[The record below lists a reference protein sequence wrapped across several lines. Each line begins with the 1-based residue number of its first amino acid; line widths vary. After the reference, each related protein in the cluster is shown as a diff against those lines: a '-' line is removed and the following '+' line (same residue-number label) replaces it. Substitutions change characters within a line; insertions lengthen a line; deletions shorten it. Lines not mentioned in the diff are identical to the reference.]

1 MMNKAQ
7 ITKIVIRLATRPKW
21 SIEARR
27 DKVSQMIA
35 EEIQR
40 SDELNQALME
50 LDILLDKLQK
60 IYQEVDDVCEHLLK
74 HYFKSEYIQMN
85 RPSFLNTNT
94 IEDSKAGFIKKLLE
108 VSDSRKSLKVQDSEI
123 TTHSIYHKID
133 PGLRIALNNNIV
145 TLLTIDNEL
154 IDLKVMYEF
163 LIENCENE

>member
-1 MMNKAQ
+1 
-7 ITKIVIRLATRPKW
+7 
-21 SIEARR
+21 
-27 DKVSQMIA
+27 MIA

-60 IYQEVDDVCEHLLK
+60 VYQEIDDVCEHLLK
-74 HYFKSEYIQMN
+74 HYLKSEYLQMH

-94 IEDSKAGFIKKLLE
+94 IKDSKTEFIKRLLE

-154 IDLKVMYEF
+154 IDLKVIYEF

>member
-1 MMNKAQ
+1 MNEAQ
-7 ITKIVIRLATRPKW
+7 ITKIVMRLATRSRW
-21 SIEARR
+21 SIEVRR

-60 IYQEVDDVCEHLLK
+60 VYQEVDDVCEHLLK
-74 HYFKSEYIQMN
+74 HYLKSEYIQMH

-94 IEDSKAGFIKKLLE
+94 IEDSKAGFIKRLLE
-108 VSDSRKSLKVQDSEI
+108 VSDSRKSLKLQDSEI

-154 IDLKVMYEF
+154 IDLKVIYEF
-163 LIENCENE
+163 LIENCESE

>member
-1 MMNKAQ
+1 MSEAQ
-7 ITKIVIRLATRPKW
+7 ITKIVTRLATRPKW
-21 SIEARR
+21 SIETRR
-27 DKVSQMIA
+27 NIVSQMIA

-60 IYQEVDDVCEHLLK
+60 AYQEVDDVCEHLLK
-74 HYFKSEYIQMN
+74 YYLKSEYIQMH
-85 RPSFLNTNT
+85 RPSFPNINT
-94 IEDSKAGFIKKLLE
+94 IKDSKAEFTQRLLE
-108 VSDSRKSLKVQDSEI
+108 VFDSRNSLKAQNSEI

-133 PGLRIALNNNIV
+133 LGLRIALNNNIV

-163 LIENCENE
+163 LIENCENK

>member
-1 MMNKAQ
+1 MNETQ
-7 ITKIVIRLATRPKW
+7 IIKIVIRLATRPKW

-27 DKVSQMIA
+27 DRVSQMIA

-60 IYQEVDDVCEHLLK
+60 VYQEVDDVCEHLLK
-74 HYFKSEYIQMN
+74 HYFKSEYIQIHK
-85 RPSFLNTNT
+85 PSFLNTNT
-94 IEDSKAGFIKKLLE
+94 VKDSKAEFTQRLLE
-108 VSDSRKSLKVQDSEI
+108 VSDSRESLKVQNSEI

-163 LIENCENE
+163 LIENCKNE

>member
-1 MMNKAQ
+1 
-7 ITKIVIRLATRPKW
+7 
-21 SIEARR
+21 
-27 DKVSQMIA
+27 MIA

-60 IYQEVDDVCEHLLK
+60 VYQEIDDVCEHLLK
-74 HYFKSEYIQMN
+74 HYLKSESLQTH

-94 IEDSKAGFIKKLLE
+94 IKDSKTEFIQRLLE
-108 VSDSRKSLKVQDSEI
+108 VSDSRESLKIQDSEI

-163 LIENCENE
+163 LIENCENK

>member
-1 MMNKAQ
+1 MNEAQ
-7 ITKIVIRLATRPKW
+7 ITKIVMRLATRSKW
-21 SIEARR
+21 SIEVRR

-60 IYQEVDDVCEHLLK
+60 VYQEVDDVCEHLLK
-74 HYFKSEYIQMN
+74 HYLKSEYIQMH

-94 IEDSKAGFIKKLLE
+94 IEDSKAGFIKRLLE
-108 VSDSRKSLKVQDSEI
+108 VSDSRKSLKLQDSEI

-154 IDLKVMYEF
+154 IDLKVIYEF
-163 LIENCENE
+163 LIENCESE

>member
-1 MMNKAQ
+1 MNEAQ
-7 ITKIVIRLATRPKW
+7 ITKIVMRLATRSKW
-21 SIEARR
+21 SIEVRR

-74 HYFKSEYIQMN
+74 HYLKSEYIQMH

-94 IEDSKAGFIKKLLE
+94 IEDSKAGFIKRLLE
-108 VSDSRKSLKVQDSEI
+108 VSDSRKSLKLQDSEI

-154 IDLKVMYEF
+154 IDLKVIYEF

>member
-1 MMNKAQ
+1 MNEAQ
-7 ITKIVIRLATRPKW
+7 ITKIVMRLATRSKW
-21 SIEARR
+21 SIEVRR

-60 IYQEVDDVCEHLLK
+60 VYQEVDDVCEHLLK
-74 HYFKSEYIQMN
+74 HYLKSEYIQMH

-94 IEDSKAGFIKKLLE
+94 IEDSKAGFIKRLLE
-108 VSDSRKSLKVQDSEI
+108 VSDSRKSLKLQDSEI

-154 IDLKVMYEF
+154 IDLKVIYEF

>member
-1 MMNKAQ
+1 MNEAQ
-7 ITKIVIRLATRPKW
+7 ITKIVMRLATRSRW
-21 SIEARR
+21 SIEVRR

-60 IYQEVDDVCEHLLK
+60 VYQEVDDVCEHLLK
-74 HYFKSEYIQMN
+74 HYLKSEYIQMH

-94 IEDSKAGFIKKLLE
+94 IEDSKAGFIKRLLE

-154 IDLKVMYEF
+154 IDLKIIYKF

>member
-1 MMNKAQ
+1 MNEAQ
-7 ITKIVIRLATRPKW
+7 ITRIVTRLSTRSKW
-21 SIEARR
+21 SIEVRR

-60 IYQEVDDVCEHLLK
+60 VYQEVDDVCEHLLK
-74 HYFKSEYIQMN
+74 HYLKSEYIQTH
-85 RPSFLNTNT
+85 RPSFPNTN
-94 IEDSKAGFIKKLLE
+94 IIKDSKTEFIQRLLE
-108 VSDSRKSLKVQDSEI
+108 VTDSRKSLKVQDSEI

-154 IDLKVMYEF
+154 IDLKVIYEF

>member
-1 MMNKAQ
+1 MNEAQ
-7 ITKIVIRLATRPKW
+7 ITKIVMRLATRSKW
-21 SIEARR
+21 SIEVRR

-60 IYQEVDDVCEHLLK
+60 VYQEVDDVCEHLLK
-74 HYFKSEYIQMN
+74 HYLKSEYIQMH

-94 IEDSKAGFIKKLLE
+94 IEDSKAGFIKRLLE

-154 IDLKVMYEF
+154 IDLKVIYKF

>member
-1 MMNKAQ
+1 MNEAQ
-7 ITKIVIRLATRPKW
+7 ITKIVMRLATRSKW
-21 SIEARR
+21 SIKARR

-60 IYQEVDDVCEHLLK
+60 VYQEVDDVCEHLLK
-74 HYFKSEYIQMN
+74 HYLKSEYIQMH

-94 IEDSKAGFIKKLLE
+94 IEDSKAGFIKRLLE
-108 VSDSRKSLKVQDSEI
+108 VSDSRKSLKLQDSEI

-154 IDLKVMYEF
+154 IDLKVIYKF

>member
-1 MMNKAQ
+1 MNETQ

-27 DKVSQMIA
+27 NKVSQMIA

-60 IYQEVDDVCEHLLK
+60 AYQEVDDVCEHLLK
-74 HYFKSEYIQMN
+74 HYLKSEYIQMH

-94 IEDSKAGFIKKLLE
+94 IEDSKAGFIKRLLE
-108 VSDSRKSLKVQDSEI
+108 VSDSRKSLKLQDSEI

-154 IDLKVMYEF
+154 IDLKVIYEF
-163 LIENCENE
+163 LIENCESE

>member
-1 MMNKAQ
+1 MYEAQ
-7 ITKIVIRLATRPKW
+7 ITKIVMRLATRSKW
-21 SIEARR
+21 SIEVRR

-60 IYQEVDDVCEHLLK
+60 VYQEVDDVCEHLLK
-74 HYFKSEYIQMN
+74 HYLKSEYLQMH

-94 IEDSKAGFIKKLLE
+94 IKGSKAEFIQRLLE
-108 VSDSRKSLKVQDSEI
+108 VSDSRESLKVQNSEI

>member
-1 MMNKAQ
+1 MNEAQ
-7 ITKIVIRLATRPKW
+7 ITKIVMRLATRSKW
-21 SIEARR
+21 SIEVRR

-60 IYQEVDDVCEHLLK
+60 TYQEVDDVCEHLLK
-74 HYFKSEYIQMN
+74 HYLKSEYIQIH
-85 RPSFLNTNT
+85 RPSFSNTT
-94 IEDSKAGFIKKLLE
+94 TMKDSKAEFIQKLLE
-108 VSDSRKSLKVQDSEI
+108 ISERRKSLKAQDSEI
-123 TTHSIYHKID
+123 TTHSIYYRID

-163 LIENCENE
+163 LIENCKND

>member
-1 MMNKAQ
+1 MNEAQ
-7 ITKIVIRLATRPKW
+7 ITKIVMRLATRSRW
-21 SIEARR
+21 SIEVRR

-60 IYQEVDDVCEHLLK
+60 VYQEVDDVCEHLLK
-74 HYFKSEYIQMN
+74 HYLKSEYIQMH

-94 IEDSKAGFIKKLLE
+94 IEDSKAGFIKRLLE
-108 VSDSRKSLKVQDSEI
+108 VSDSRKSLKLQDSEI

-145 TLLTIDNEL
+145 ALLTINNEL

-163 LIENCENE
+163 LIENCDNE

>member
-1 MMNKAQ
+1 MNEAQ
-7 ITKIVIRLATRPKW
+7 ITKIVMRLATRSRW
-21 SIEARR
+21 SIEVRR

-60 IYQEVDDVCEHLLK
+60 VYQEVDDVCEHLLK
-74 HYFKSEYIQMN
+74 HYLKSEYIQMH

-94 IEDSKAGFIKKLLE
+94 IEDSKAGFIKRLLE
-108 VSDSRKSLKVQDSEI
+108 VSDSRKSLKLQDSEI

-145 TLLTIDNEL
+145 ALLTINNEL
-154 IDLKVMYEF
+154 IDLKVMYKF
-163 LIENCENE
+163 LIKNCENE

>member
-1 MMNKAQ
+1 MNEAQ
-7 ITKIVIRLATRPKW
+7 ITKIVMRLATRSKW
-21 SIEARR
+21 SIEVRR

-60 IYQEVDDVCEHLLK
+60 VYQEVDDVCEHLLK
-74 HYFKSEYIQMN
+74 HYLKSEYIQMH

-94 IEDSKAGFIKKLLE
+94 IEDSKAGFIKRLLE
-108 VSDSRKSLKVQDSEI
+108 VSDSRKSLKLQDSEI

-145 TLLTIDNEL
+145 ALLTIYNEL

-163 LIENCENE
+163 LIENCDNE

>member
-1 MMNKAQ
+1 MSETQ
-7 ITKIVIRLATRPKW
+7 IIKIVIRLATRPKW

-27 DKVSQMIA
+27 NKVSQMIA

-60 IYQEVDDVCEHLLK
+60 VYQEVDDVCEHLLK
-74 HYFKSEYIQMN
+74 HYLKSEYIQMH

-94 IEDSKAGFIKKLLE
+94 IKDSKAEFTQRLLE
-108 VSDSRKSLKVQDSEI
+108 VFDSRKSLKAQNSEI

-154 IDLKVMYEF
+154 IDLKVIYEF
-163 LIENCENE
+163 LIKNCENE

>member
-1 MMNKAQ
+1 MNEAQ
-7 ITKIVIRLATRPKW
+7 ITKIVMRLATRSKW
-21 SIEARR
+21 SIEVRR

-60 IYQEVDDVCEHLLK
+60 VYQEVDDVCEHLLK
-74 HYFKSEYIQMN
+74 HYLKSEYIQMH
-85 RPSFLNTNT
+85 RPSFLKTNT
-94 IEDSKAGFIKKLLE
+94 IKDSKAEFIQRLLE
-108 VSDSRKSLKVQDSEI
+108 VSDSRKSLKLQDSEI

-145 TLLTIDNEL
+145 ALLTIDNEL

-163 LIENCENE
+163 LIENCDNE

>member
-1 MMNKAQ
+1 MNESQ
-7 ITKIVIRLATRPKW
+7 ITKIVMRLATRSKW

-50 LDILLDKLQK
+50 LDILLDKLK
-60 IYQEVDDVCEHLLK
+60 KVYQEVDDVCEHLLK
-74 HYFKSEYIQMN
+74 HYLKSEYIQMHK
-85 RPSFLNTNT
+85 PSFLNTNI
-94 IEDSKAGFIKKLLE
+94 IEDSKAGFIKRLLE

-133 PGLRIALNNNIV
+133 HGLRIALNNNIV

-154 IDLKVMYEF
+154 IDLKVIYEF

>member
-1 MMNKAQ
+1 MNEAQ
-7 ITKIVIRLATRPKW
+7 ITKIVMRLATRSKW
-21 SIEARR
+21 SIEVRR

-60 IYQEVDDVCEHLLK
+60 VYQEVDDVCEHLLK
-74 HYFKSEYIQMN
+74 HYLKSEYIQMH

-94 IEDSKAGFIKKLLE
+94 IEDSKAGFIKRLLE

-133 PGLRIALNNNIV
+133 HGLRIALNNNIV

-154 IDLKVMYEF
+154 IDLKVIYEF

>member
-1 MMNKAQ
+1 MNEAQ
-7 ITKIVIRLATRPKW
+7 ITKIVMRLATRSKW
-21 SIEARR
+21 SIEVRR

-60 IYQEVDDVCEHLLK
+60 VYQEVDDVCEHLLK
-74 HYFKSEYIQMN
+74 HYLKSEYIQMH

-94 IEDSKAGFIKKLLE
+94 IEDSKAGFIKRLLE

-133 PGLRIALNNNIV
+133 HGLRIALNNNIV

-163 LIENCENE
+163 LIGNCENE

>member
-1 MMNKAQ
+1 MNEAQ
-7 ITKIVIRLATRPKW
+7 ITKIVMRLATRSKW
-21 SIEARR
+21 SIEVRR

-60 IYQEVDDVCEHLLK
+60 VYQEVDDVCEHLLK
-74 HYFKSEYIQMN
+74 HYLKSEYIQMH

-94 IEDSKAGFIKKLLE
+94 IEDSKAGFIKRLLE

>member
-1 MMNKAQ
+1 MNEAQ
-7 ITKIVIRLATRPKW
+7 ITKIVMRLATRSKW
-21 SIEARR
+21 SIEVRR

-60 IYQEVDDVCEHLLK
+60 VYQEVDDVCEHLLK
-74 HYFKSEYIQMN
+74 HYLKSEYIQMH

-94 IEDSKAGFIKKLLE
+94 IEDSKAGFIKRLLE
-108 VSDSRKSLKVQDSEI
+108 VSDSRKSLKLQDSEI

-154 IDLKVMYEF
+154 IDLKVMYKF

>member
-1 MMNKAQ
+1 MNEAQ
-7 ITKIVIRLATRPKW
+7 ITKIVMRLATRSKW
-21 SIEARR
+21 SIEVRR

-60 IYQEVDDVCEHLLK
+60 AYQEVDDVCEHLLK
-74 HYFKSEYIQMN
+74 HYLKSEYIQMH

-94 IEDSKAGFIKKLLE
+94 IEDSKAGFIKRLLE
-108 VSDSRKSLKVQDSEI
+108 VSDSRKSLKLQDSEI

-154 IDLKVMYEF
+154 IDLRVIYEF
-163 LIENCENE
+163 LIENCESE

>member
-1 MMNKAQ
+1 MNETQ

-27 DKVSQMIA
+27 NKVTQMIA

-50 LDILLDKLQK
+50 LDILLDKLQRV
-60 IYQEVDDVCEHLLK
+60 YQEVDDVCEHLLK
-74 HYFKSEYIQMN
+74 YYLKSEYIQMH
-85 RPSFLNTNT
+85 RPSFLNTT
-94 IEDSKAGFIKKLLE
+94 IIEDSKAGFIKRLLE

-123 TTHSIYHKID
+123 TIHSIYHKID

-154 IDLKVMYEF
+154 IDLKVIYEF

>member
-1 MMNKAQ
+1 MNETQ
-7 ITKIVIRLATRPKW
+7 ITKTVIRLATRPKW

-27 DKVSQMIA
+27 NKVSQMIA

-50 LDILLDKLQK
+50 LDILLDKLQRV
-60 IYQEVDDVCEHLLK
+60 YQEVDDVCEHLLK
-74 HYFKSEYIQMN
+74 YYLKSEYIQMH
-85 RPSFLNTNT
+85 RPSFLNTT
-94 IEDSKAGFIKKLLE
+94 IIEDSKAGFIKRLLE

-123 TTHSIYHKID
+123 TIHSIYHKID

-154 IDLKVMYEF
+154 IDLKVIYEF

>member
-1 MMNKAQ
+1 MNETQ
-7 ITKIVIRLATRPKW
+7 IIKIVIRLATRPKW

-27 DKVSQMIA
+27 DRVSQMIA

-60 IYQEVDDVCEHLLK
+60 VYQEVDDVCEHLLK
-74 HYFKSEYIQMN
+74 HYLKSEYIQMN

-94 IEDSKAGFIKKLLE
+94 IKDSKAEFIQRLLE

>member
-1 MMNKAQ
+1 MNEAQ
-7 ITKIVIRLATRPKW
+7 IIKTVIRLATRPKW

-27 DKVSQMIA
+27 DRVSQMIA

-60 IYQEVDDVCEHLLK
+60 VYQEVDDVCEHLLK
-74 HYFKSEYIQMN
+74 HYLKSEYIQIHK
-85 RPSFLNTNT
+85 PSFLNTNT
-94 IEDSKAGFIKKLLE
+94 VKDSKAEFTQRLLE
-108 VSDSRKSLKVQDSEI
+108 VADSRESLKVHNSEI

>member
-1 MMNKAQ
+1 MNEAQ
-7 ITKIVIRLATRPKW
+7 ITKIVMRLATRSKW
-21 SIEARR
+21 SIEVRR

-60 IYQEVDDVCEHLLK
+60 VYQEVDDVCEHLLK
-74 HYFKSEYIQMN
+74 HYLKSEYIQMH

-94 IEDSKAGFIKKLLE
+94 IEDSKAGFIKRLLE

-163 LIENCENE
+163 LIENCKNE

>member
-1 MMNKAQ
+1 
-7 ITKIVIRLATRPKW
+7 
-21 SIEARR
+21 
-27 DKVSQMIA
+27 MIA

-60 IYQEVDDVCEHLLK
+60 AYQEVDDVCEHLLK
-74 HYFKSEYIQMN
+74 HYLKSEYIQMH

-94 IEDSKAGFIKKLLE
+94 IKDSKAEFIQRLLE
-108 VSDSRKSLKVQDSEI
+108 VSDSRESLKIQDSEI

-154 IDLKVMYEF
+154 IDLKVIYKF